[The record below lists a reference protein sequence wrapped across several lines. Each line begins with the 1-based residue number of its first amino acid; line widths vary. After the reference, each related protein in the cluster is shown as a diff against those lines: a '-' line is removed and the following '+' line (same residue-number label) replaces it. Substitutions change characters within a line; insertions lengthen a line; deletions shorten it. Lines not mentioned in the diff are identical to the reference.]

1 MTNDDWRKI
10 VREEK
15 VCEVEMEGCEVIVGD
30 NFEIR

>member
-10 VREEK
+10 VRGEK
-15 VCEVEMEGCEVIVGD
+15 VCEVEMEGCVGIVGD